1 MKRYIFFVF
10 LKTIIIHNGFAQN
23 AKDWT
28 IIQNPPSFVG
38 GETALKTFIKQN
50 LRFSTQDDVQGT
62 VFVGFT
68 IETDGS
74 VTDIKIK
81 KALRP
86 DLDAEAIRILQ
97 IMPKWIAAKDPN
109 GKAVPCLMTYPM
121 KFKLE

>member
-1 MKRYIFFVF
+1 MKRYILFVF
-10 LKTIIIHNGFAQN
+10 LKTIIIHNGLAQN
-23 AKDWT
+23 A
-28 IIQNPPSFVG
+28 QNPPSFVG
-38 GETALKTFIKQN
+38 GEMALKTFIKQN
-50 LRFSTQDDVQGT
+50 LRFPTQDNVQGT

-68 IETDGS
+68 IEADGS

-109 GKAVPCLMTYPM
+109 GKAVPCMMTYPM
-121 KFKLE
+121 KFKIE